1 MAIYGVDFIF
11 CCPCYVDNIFDIR
24 YLPYKQ
30 RYEFVHFIRRRHLRH
45 LFDVDDFKEK
55 KTMLISC
62 FLHFAD
68 SMYLDSLECLHYN
81 RGVYYQIRLDN
92 NSLFDKKSV
101 AYVIEEV

>member
-1 MAIYGVDFIF
+1 MTIYGVNFIF
-11 CCPCYVDNIFDIR
+11 CCPCYVDDIFDISC
-24 YLPYKQ
+24 LSYKQ
-30 RYEFVHFIRRRHLRH
+30 NYEFVHFIRRRDPRP

-55 KTMLISC
+55 KTMLVSC
-62 FLHFAD
+62 FLHSTD

-81 RGVYYQIRLDN
+81 RRVYYQIRLDN